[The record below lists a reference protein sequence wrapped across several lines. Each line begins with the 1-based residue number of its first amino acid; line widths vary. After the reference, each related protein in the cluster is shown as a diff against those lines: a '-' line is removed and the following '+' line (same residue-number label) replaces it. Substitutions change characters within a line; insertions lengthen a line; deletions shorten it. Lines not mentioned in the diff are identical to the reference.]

1 MQPASE
7 ISDAPAAGS
16 TVLEMGGVRNEKAA
30 QTRRRVLAAARR
42 LFAEKGFFVTST
54 SDIVDAAGVGTRGA
68 LYSHFK
74 NREELFLAVFE
85 AVEADLGAKAAVR
98 VTGTTWHS
106 RLDQALAAFL
116 DASLEPEV
124 RRILLIDGPAVL
136 GWEKWREVDA
146 RYGLG
151 ALKLMLDEGNAEG
164 SIAVADTDA
173 MSHLLLSVINEAALF
188 IAHAKQPRKARK
200 AVGASVA
207 ALVAG
212 LAAD

>member
-1 MQPASE
+1 M
-7 ISDAPAAGS
+7 
-16 TVLEMGGVRNEKAA
+16 VGVRKEMAE
-30 QTRRRVLAAARR
+30 QTRQRVVATARR
-42 LFAEKGFFVTST
+42 LFAERGFFATST
-54 SDIVDAAGVGTRGA
+54 TEIVEAAGVGTRGA
-68 LYSHFK
+68 LYGHFK
-74 NREELFLAVFE
+74 NREELFLEVLE
-85 AVEADLGAKAAVR
+85 AVEADLGAKAAAS
-98 VTGTTWHS
+98 VTGTTWHQ

-116 DASLEPEV
+116 DASLEGEV

-136 GWEKWREVDA
+136 GWAKWREVEA
-146 RYGLG
+146 RHGLG

-173 MSHLLLSVINEAALF
+173 MSHLLLSMIDEAALF

-212 LAAD
+212 LAGDSAPQR